1 MISQTSSIRPFPRKS
16 SDKVRQKKRNLN
28 QNDILS
34 MHRKLNGLDLFSGI
48 GGFAI
53 ALDPFVNTVAYCE
66 QDKYCQA
73 VLLSRI
79 EDGKIPNAPIWDDIR
94 TLHSSDLGGIPVDII
109 IGGFP
114 CQNISCAGRGEGLS
128 GAKSGLFFEIVRLAN
143 ETNCSFLFL
152 ENVPNIRT
160 RGLEEVI
167 TELAEIGFDSRWLCV
182 SASAM
187 GAPHQRERWF
197 CFASR
202 KGISLAN
209 TMRESRFQE
218 RRISVSAPLRRS
230 NVAVENSD
238 SGIRAHSEDISRIR
252 QKEWETQWNVEPDVD
267 RVADGVSLRSHR
279 LHALGN
285 AVVPAQARFAFEK
298 LTQMK

>member
-1 MISQTSSIRPFPRKS
+1 
-16 SDKVRQKKRNLN
+16 
-28 QNDILS
+28 
-34 MHRKLNGLDLFSGI
+34 MHRKLNGLDVFSGI

-53 ALDPFVNTVAYCE
+53 GLDPYVNTIAYCE
-66 QDKYCQA
+66 QDKYCQS

-79 EDGKIPNAPIWDDIR
+79 EEGTIPNAPIWDDIQ
-94 TLHSSDLGGIPVDII
+94 TLHSSNLGGIPIDII

-143 ETNCSFLFL
+143 ETQCPFLFL

-160 RGLEEVI
+160 NGLEEVI
-167 TELAEIGFDSRWLCV
+167 TELAESGYDSRWLCI
-182 SASAM
+182 SASTM

-202 KGISLAN
+202 KGITVADS
-209 TMRESRFQE
+209 MRESRLPK
-218 RRISVSAPLRRS
+218 RGIAVSAPLRS
-230 NVAVENSD
+230 PNVATENTE
-238 SGIRAHSEDISRIR
+238 ARIR
-252 QKEWETQWNVEPDVD
+252 THEEELSSARQEAWQTHWNVEPNVG
-267 RVADGVSLRSHR
+267 RVADGIPLRSHR

-298 LTQMK
+298 LTQFR